1 MMFQIIH
8 FAIGAAAVLFFM
20 LATLATIRSQNLWP
34 NKRHQIYDELKS
46 LSTGTMVAAAGVYL
60 LLGMGYQAAA
70 WVFGF
75 AS

>member
-8 FAIGAAAVLFFM
+8 FTVGAAVVLFFM
-20 LATLATIRSQNLWP
+20 LAVLAAIRSGNLRP
-34 NKRHQIYDELKS
+34 NRRHQIYDELQN
-46 LSTGTMVAAAGVYL
+46 LSTCMMAAAVGVYL